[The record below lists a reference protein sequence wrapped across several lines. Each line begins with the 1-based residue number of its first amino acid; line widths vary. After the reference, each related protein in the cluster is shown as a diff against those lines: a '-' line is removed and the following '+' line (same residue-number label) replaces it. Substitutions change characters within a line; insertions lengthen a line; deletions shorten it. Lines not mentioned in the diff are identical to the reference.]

1 MAGPQKISEQMKK
14 ILNDK
19 KHMETMNSI
28 FSQERFPEEED
39 PYKGYSAAFRQMKGI
54 DPSPWQH
61 LIDSGD
67 LSQDEADRWHLSNYF
82 DAQRIRKRGR
92 GTLHDHEGNPM
103 PDEFYERLG
112 KPPTDRKPG
121 EPLQIRRIEDRV
133 MDSFIEADNKYIM
146 GE

>member
-39 PYKGYSAAFRQMKGI
+39 PYKGYSDVFREMKGI

-61 LIDSGD
+61 LIDSGK
-67 LSQDEADRWHLSNYF
+67 LSQE
-82 DAQRIRKRGR
+82 
-92 GTLHDHEGNPM
+92 
-103 PDEFYERLG
+103 
-112 KPPTDRKPG
+112 
-121 EPLQIRRIEDRV
+121 EDQMWR
-133 MDSFIEADNKYIM
+133 
-146 GE
+146 

>member
-39 PYKGYSAAFRQMKGI
+39 PYKGYSDVFREMKGI

-61 LIDSGD
+61 LVDSGK
-67 LSQDEADRWHLSNYF
+67 LSQEEDEMWRLQNWF
-82 DAQRIRKRGR
+82 RAQDIRRSGR
-92 GTLHDHEGNPM
+92 GTLYDHEGNPM
-103 PDEFYERLG
+103 PDEWYEG
-112 KPPTDRKPG
+112 WKPHSDRKPG
-121 EPLQIRRIEDRV
+121 EPLQIRRIEDKV